1 MAGYDNVAV
10 QPTMKQPVNGD
21 KGFKCPST
29 VQQSRTIM
37 EGDPTRLPDVEAEV
51 LMPLEGSE
59 DPVHA

>member
-1 MAGYDNVAV
+1 
-10 QPTMKQPVNGD
+10 MKQPVNGD

-29 VQQSRTIM
+29 VQHRRTIM